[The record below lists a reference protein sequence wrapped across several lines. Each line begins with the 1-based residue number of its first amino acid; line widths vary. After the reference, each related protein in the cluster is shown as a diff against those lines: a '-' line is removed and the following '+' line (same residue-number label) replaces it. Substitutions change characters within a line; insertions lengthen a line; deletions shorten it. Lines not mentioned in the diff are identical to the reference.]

1 VNNGVRFRTCGFVA
15 LLLLA
20 SAADTAANAAPSVQ
34 TAPAPSLAPLYTEA
48 AAQFLSLYE
57 EAGMLGAATVI
68 DDCYKRAAPKAT
80 ERCIA
85 FDSVAQVMTDSWA
98 QNGFPAP
105 LDSLKRPAFDARI
118 KKQLRLNGFEEQRLD
133 GAIQR
138 MMDQAAA
145 ALMAETKKRRKIA
158 PSSGVI
164 KDRPVNALVFNSRT
178 TPTMQLKGLP

>member
-1 VNNGVRFRTCGFVA
+1 MRFGACGFAA
-15 LLLLA
+15 LLLLT
-20 SAADTAANAAPSVQ
+20 SADPAANAAPSVR
-34 TAPAPSLAPLYTEA
+34 TPPSPPIAPLYLEA
-48 AAQFLSLYE
+48 AEQFLSLYA

-68 DDCYKRAAPKAT
+68 DECYKRAAPKAT

-118 KKQLRLNGFEEQRLD
+118 KRQLRLNGIEEQRLD

-138 MMDQAAA
+138 MLDQAAA
-145 ALMAETKKRRKIA
+145 ALMAETQRRQKA
-158 PSSGVI
+158 A
-164 KDRPVNALVFNSRT
+164 R
-178 TPTMQLKGLP
+178 

>member
-1 VNNGVRFRTCGFVA
+1 MASSSSTGQLPAVVRQRHVV
-15 LLLLA
+15 LA
-20 SAADTAANAAPSVQ
+20 ARFLVLIGAAAATNAAFARLAAPSPP
-34 TAPAPSLAPLYTEA
+34 TSPLYIEA
-48 AAQFLSLYE
+48 AEQFLSLYK

-68 DDCYKRAAPKAT
+68 DGCYKRAAPKAT

-138 MMDQAAA
+138 MLDQAAA
-145 ALMAETKKRRKIA
+145 ALMAETEKRRQRKLD
-158 PSSGVI
+158 
-164 KDRPVNALVFNSRT
+164 K
-178 TPTMQLKGLP
+178 

>member
-1 VNNGVRFRTCGFVA
+1 MKSLVSQGRPPAAARQRDTALAA
-15 LLLLA
+15 LLLVLIGT
-20 SAADTAANAAPSVQ
+20 AAAANAALARPASAAS
-34 TAPAPSLAPLYTEA
+34 TPAPTANPPSPPIAPIYIEA
-48 AAQFLSLYE
+48 AEQFLSLYD

-68 DDCYKRAAPKAT
+68 DECYKRAAPKAT

-105 LDSLKRPAFDARI
+105 LDSLKRPAFDARV

-138 MMDQAAA
+138 MLDQAAA
-145 ALMAETKKRRKIA
+145 ALMAETEKRRKR
-158 PSSGVI
+158 
-164 KDRPVNALVFNSRT
+164 KLD
-178 TPTMQLKGLP
+178 K

>member
-1 VNNGVRFRTCGFVA
+1 MTNGVRFGACGFAA

-34 TAPAPSLAPLYTEA
+34 TPPAPSVAPIYTEA
-48 AAQFLSLYE
+48 AEQFLSLYE

-98 QNGFPAP
+98 KNGFPAP
-105 LDSLKRPAFDARI
+105 LDSLRRPAFDARI
-118 KKQLRLNGFEEQRLD
+118 KKQLRIQGIAENRLD
-133 GAIQR
+133 GTIQR
-138 MMDQAAA
+138 MLDQAAA
-145 ALMAETKKRRKIA
+145 VLMAETLRRQKQ
-158 PSSGVI
+158 
-164 KDRPVNALVFNSRT
+164 KLD
-178 TPTMQLKGLP
+178 K

>member
-1 VNNGVRFRTCGFVA
+1 MASLANQGRPPAAARQRDTALAA
-15 LLLLA
+15 LLLVLIGTA
-20 SAADTAANAAPSVQ
+20 VAANAALARPAAAAS
-34 TAPAPSLAPLYTEA
+34 TPAPPENPPSPPIAPIYIEA
-48 AAQFLSLYE
+48 AEQFLSLYE

-98 QNGFPAP
+98 QNGFPVP

-133 GAIQR
+133 GAVQR
-138 MMDQAAA
+138 MLDQAAA
-145 ALMAETKKRRKIA
+145 ALMAESEKRR
-158 PSSGVI
+158 P
-164 KDRPVNALVFNSRT
+164 RLLRN
-178 TPTMQLKGLP
+178 

>member
-1 VNNGVRFRTCGFVA
+1 MNNGVRFRTCGFVA

-145 ALMAETKKRRKIA
+145 ALMAETQRRQKA
-158 PSSGVI
+158 A
-164 KDRPVNALVFNSRT
+164 R
-178 TPTMQLKGLP
+178 

>member
-1 VNNGVRFRTCGFVA
+1 MTNGVRFGACGFAA

-20 SAADTAANAAPSVQ
+20 SADPAANAAPSVQ
-34 TAPAPSLAPLYTEA
+34 TPSAPSVAPIYTEA
-48 AAQFLSLYE
+48 AEQFLSLYE
-57 EAGMLGAATVI
+57 EAGMVGAATVI

-138 MMDQAAA
+138 MLNQAAA
-145 ALMAETKKRRKIA
+145 ALMAETQRRQKA
-158 PSSGVI
+158 A
-164 KDRPVNALVFNSRT
+164 R
-178 TPTMQLKGLP
+178 

>member
-1 VNNGVRFRTCGFVA
+1 MNNGVRFGTCGFAA

-20 SAADTAANAAPSVQ
+20 WAADTAANAAPSVQ
-34 TAPAPSLAPLYTEA
+34 TPPAPSVAPIYTEA
-48 AAQFLSLYE
+48 AEQFLSLYE

-98 QNGFPAP
+98 KNGFPAP

-138 MMDQAAA
+138 MLDQAAA
-145 ALMAETKKRRKIA
+145 ALMAETEKRRKQ
-158 PSSGVI
+158 
-164 KDRPVNALVFNSRT
+164 KLD
-178 TPTMQLKGLP
+178 K